1 MVRLTLET
9 NDYLDIELYETVAPI
24 TVANFLN
31 LVKAGFYDGLIFH
44 RIIRDFMVQGGG
56 YKIENNE
63 LVHTDCP
70 SIKGEFRSNGV
81 DNKLKHTKGVISMA
95 RTNVKDSASSQFFIC
110 TADTPHLDG
119 EYAAFGK
126 IVGEESF
133 KTLDKLNDARTVVAN
148 KYFTDFPYPYI
159 VIKKMEVL

>member
-9 NDYLDIELYETVAPI
+9 NDYLDMELYETVAPI
-24 TVANFLN
+24 TVANFLK
-31 LVKAGFYDGLIFH
+31 LVKEGFYDGLIFH
-44 RIIRDFMVQGGG
+44 RIIKDFMVQGGG
-56 YKIENNE
+56 FKIENNGLIRME
-63 LVHTDCP
+63 CP
-70 SIKGEFRSNGV
+70 SIKGEFKSNGF

-133 KTLDKLNDARTVVAN
+133 KTLDKLNESRTERVN
-148 KYFTDFPYPYI
+148 PYMTDFPYPYVI
-159 VIKKMEVL
+159 IKKMEVL